1 MHGSNGGNM
10 SNSPTTAPSLAD
22 KYGVGQSHVMNGG
35 SHSLNASYDRNG
47 STVNGG

>member
-1 MHGSNGGNM
+1 MHGSNGGM

-22 KYGVGQSHVMNGG
+22 KYGAGQSHIMNNG

-47 STVNGG
+47 ATVNGG